1 MMTSADDLASA
12 LGPVLQ
18 VMHSLQIPH
27 CIGGSV
33 ASSYHGAS
41 RSTMDV
47 DLLCTLTA
55 ETVED
60 FLDAF
65 NHDDYYMSPAAVR
78 EAVHHRSCF
87 NLIHLP
93 TALKIDCFVS
103 EDRPFDRMRL
113 TRSTVVTLGTSI
125 PLSAAMTSA
134 EDVVISK
141 LEWFRKGNESSTRQW
156 DDVSRVMK
164 LLGDNADFPY
174 LREAAESLGLTDLLS
189 RLITE
194 INIPH

>member
-1 MMTSADDLASA
+1 
-12 LGPVLQ
+12 
-18 VMHSLQIPH
+18 
-27 CIGGSV
+27 
-33 ASSYHGAS
+33 
-41 RSTMDV
+41 
-47 DLLCTLTA
+47 
-55 ETVED
+55 
-60 FLDAF
+60 
-65 NHDDYYMSPAAVR
+65 
-78 EAVHHRSCF
+78 
-87 NLIHLP
+87 
-93 TALKIDCFVS
+93 LKIDCFVS